1 MPDNPVRAEIDEV
14 LGPSVARVLETMCY
28 VAVLGQANAPDQQE
42 GCISVRVR
50 FEGRSPGSL
59 AVCIPRR
66 MAETLAE
73 DFLGARP
80 EQALAALTVEDVVS
94 ELGNMIC
101 GAVLSEIQR
110 DARFKLFPP
119 QVLAEDEAAAERAA
133 AQWFGVGEGVLGLT
147 LTLGPAPAA

>member
-1 MPDNPVRAEIDEV
+1 MPELPAQSEIAEV
-14 LGPSVARVLETMCY
+14 LGRSVARVLETMCFA
-28 VAVLGQANAPDQQE
+28 AVFGEADAPAQPE
-42 GCISVRVR
+42 NCVSVRVR
-50 FEGRSPGSL
+50 FAAMAPGSL
-59 AVCIPRR
+59 AVSIPRR
-66 MAETLAE
+66 VAETLAE

-80 EQALAALTVEDVVS
+80 EQTLAALTVEEVVS

-133 AQWFGVGEGVLGLT
+133 AKWFGVGEGVLGVT
-147 LTLGPAPAA
+147 LAFGPAPEP